1 MSQRKSEDAV
11 SPVIG
16 VMLLLVVTIVIAAV
30 VAAFAGGL
38 GTDIETKP
46 VTAVDIV
53 DVSDG
58 YSEFVQTVGIKS
70 GNAYGKTFLS
80 YEGDDGW
87 SYIFKIDASKY
98 VSEKPDGEMGKDY
111 FEYTK
116 TQYIPGQGLVTQT
129 QYYIPDEGEIESS
142 VFYREK
148 TNEETWTIEREGYG
162 DTSLQNE
169 FLEEV
174 KEENW
179 IDERTVT
186 LSCLHGDALDLSKI
200 SIKVTYNAR
209 WGEYIIDT
217 PRNSFTGTLSPGD
230 TKKLLLN
237 PEDDDIWNIYEG
249 CIVSV
254 VVYYGDYVIAEE
266 KEMTVSHDY
275 R

>member
-30 VAAFAGGL
+30 VAAFSGGL

-87 SYIFKIDASKY
+87 SYIFKMDSSK
-98 VSEKPDGEMGKDY
+98 VNDTKPAGVEGVDY
-111 FEYTK
+111 LAYQSGGWGSPTK
-116 TQYIPGQGLVTQT
+116 
-129 QYYIPDEGEIESS
+129 YYMLDDSIESS
-142 VFYREK
+142 VFYRERIN
-148 TNEETWTIEREGYG
+148 TDTWTIEREGYGG

-169 FLEEV
+169 FLEDV
-174 KEENW
+174 TEENW
-179 IDERTVT
+179 IDERTIT

-200 SIKVTYNAR
+200 SIKVTYNDR

>member
-30 VAAFAGGL
+30 VAAFSGGL

-87 SYIFKIDASKY
+87 TYIFKMDSSN
-98 VSEKPDGEMGKDY
+98 VVDTQPDGEEGVDY
-111 FEYTK
+111 LAYQSGGWGSPTK
-116 TQYIPGQGLVTQT
+116 
-129 QYYIPDEGEIESS
+129 YYKLDGSSIESS

-148 TNEETWTIEREGYG
+148 INEETWTIEREGYG

-169 FLEEV
+169 FLEDV
-174 KEENW
+174 TEENL
-179 IDERTVT
+179 IDERTIT

-200 SIKVTYNAR
+200 SIKVTYNTR

>member
-1 MSQRKSEDAV
+1 MIRTKSEDAV
-11 SPVIG
+11 SPVVG
-16 VMLLLVVTIVIAAV
+16 TMLLLAVTIIIAAI
-30 VAAFAGGL
+30 VAAGFTGGL

-53 DVSDG
+53 DISDG

-87 SYIFKIDASKY
+87 SYIFKMDSSK
-98 VSEKPDGEMGKDY
+98 VADTKPEGEEGKDY
-111 FEYTK
+111 IEYSMGGWPPTTK
-116 TQYIPGQGLVTQT
+116 
-129 QYYIPDEGEIESS
+129 YYKLDGGSIESS
-142 VFYREK
+142 VFYRERI
-148 TNEETWTIEREGYG
+148 NEETWTIEREGYG

-186 LSCLHGDALDLSKI
+186 LCCLHGDALDLSKI

-230 TKKLLLN
+230 TKKLPLN
-237 PEDDDIWNIYEG
+237 PEDEDIWNIYEG

-275 R
+275 RE